1 MVPSAPA
8 PARGLRISGK
18 PIAFAKSTAS
28 STLWAAVDAAVGT
41 PAWRSASFIDGL
53 SRHSHVVRTEVPGMS
68 RASRTRAAAIW
79 WDSIVDSSRSTQT
92 NPCAHSTAAFS
103 WPSSVTLDTR

>member
-41 PAWRSASFIDGL
+41 PAWRRASFIDGL
-53 SRHSHVVRTEVPGMS
+53 SRHSHVVRTEVPGIW

-79 WDSIVDSSRSTQT
+79 WDSIVDSSRSTHI

-103 WPSSVTLDTR
+103 